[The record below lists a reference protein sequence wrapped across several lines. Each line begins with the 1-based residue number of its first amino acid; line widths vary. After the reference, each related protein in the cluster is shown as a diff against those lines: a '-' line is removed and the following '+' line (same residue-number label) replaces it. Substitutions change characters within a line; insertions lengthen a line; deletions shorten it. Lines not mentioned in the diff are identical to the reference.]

1 MPISTTFRGKNYYL
15 FSQMKKLRVERLGH
29 LPKVTATKWRNLDSN
44 SYYLASEAYAQLA
57 VRAVSREK

>member
-1 MPISTTFRGKNYYL
+1 
-15 FSQMKKLRVERLGH
+15 MKKLRVERLGH